1 MPRSQSAYMSVILLL
16 LIVACAELSVAADD
30 NSSSVN
36 PELLHS
42 IIQHMEQALLQNR
55 AHARPYSVTRDYVL
69 YGNDADHVKGHIV
82 AQVNFLP
89 PNRKSY
95 DIAESTGGFQEKV
108 VRRVLDHE
116 VEVTRDP
123 QDTWLT
129 SRNYDFELV
138 GEQSLNGRRC
148 YVLKTHPKRSDKDLM
163 KANVWVDGDSYRIL
177 RIDGEPQKSPSFWVK
192 DVHITLEFGDVS
204 GMWLQTHTQAVAR
217 VRFAGDYKMYS
228 RDMRYD
234 TAPVLASAP
243 APAPV
248 PAQRSATAVAAASTP
263 SSAIATYSIPPNS
276 ATEPSAPAT
285 AVAASATTPA
295 SLTTPVRTSVVAS
308 AGPAPA
314 PRVHRSRTVRR
325 TAPLLADGV
334 WK

>member
-1 MPRSQSAYMSVILLL
+1 MSVILLV
-16 LIVACAELSVAADD
+16 LIVACAELSAAGSD
-30 NSSSVN
+30 NSSSMN
-36 PELLHS
+36 PELLNS
-42 IIQHMEQALLQNR
+42 IIQRMEQALLQNR

-69 YGNDADHVKGHIV
+69 YGSDADHVKGHIV

-129 SRNYDFELV
+129 SRNYNFELV
-138 GEQSLNGRRC
+138 GEETLNGRRC
-148 YVLKTHPKRSDKDLM
+148 YVLKTHPRRSDKDLM
-163 KANVWVDGDSYRIL
+163 KANVWVDADSYRIL

-204 GMWLQTHTQAVAR
+204 GMWLQTHTQAIAR

-234 TAPVLASAP
+234 TTPMLASSPTP
-243 APAPV
+243 AQTSGTAMAATTSPSHTIATPSV
-248 PAQRSATAVAAASTP
+248 PAAG
-263 SSAIATYSIPPNS
+263 
-276 ATEPSAPAT
+276 ATETSAPAT

-295 SLTTPVRTSVVAS
+295 RNSVVAS
-308 AGPAPA
+308 AASGPSQ
-314 PRVHRSRTVRR
+314 RLHRSHTVRR
-325 TAPLLADGV
+325 TAPLLANGV

>member
-1 MPRSQSAYMSVILLL
+1 MILLV
-16 LIVACAELSVAADD
+16 LIVACAELSVAASDK
-30 NSSSVN
+30 SASVN
-36 PELLHS
+36 PELLNS
-42 IIQHMEQALLQNR
+42 IIQRMEQALLQNR

-138 GEQSLNGRRC
+138 GEETLNGRRC
-148 YVLKTHPKRSDKDLM
+148 YVLKTHPKRSDRDLM

-204 GMWLQTHTQAVAR
+204 GMWLQTHTKAVAR

-228 RDMRYD
+228 RDMRYE

-243 APAPV
+243 TGPAPAPV
-248 PAQRSATAVAAASTP
+248 PAPLQRSATAVAATSTP
-263 SSAIATYSIPPNS
+263 SSTIATYNVPVNS
-276 ATEPSAPAT
+276 TTEHTAPAT
-285 AVAASATTPA
+285 AVTASATTPA
-295 SLTTPVRTSVVAS
+295 SASTPVRTAMVAS
-308 AGPAPA
+308 AAPA
-314 PRVHRSRTVRR
+314 QRVHRSRTVRR
-325 TAPLLADGV
+325 TAPLLANGV